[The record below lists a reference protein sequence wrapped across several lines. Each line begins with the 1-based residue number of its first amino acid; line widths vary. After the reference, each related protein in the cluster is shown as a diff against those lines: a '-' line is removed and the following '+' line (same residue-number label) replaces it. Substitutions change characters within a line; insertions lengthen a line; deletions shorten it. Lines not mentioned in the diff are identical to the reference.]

1 MIAVAGLDRFS
12 DAQMTRHCKSREEH
26 AGRCQEFVR
35 ELYRAGVPESEKEDG
50 AMLEISVDESNDK
63 CGTSHTN
70 QLSKKPRRG

>member
-1 MIAVAGLDRFS
+1 MLVAVR
-12 DAQMTRHCKSREEH
+12 
-26 AGRCQEFVR
+26 QEFVR